1 MNKYEFTLED
11 YKKILKDAE
20 SMFKE
25 GSTTAEVAKGI
36 IKMAAHEIKKFDD
49 VKVESKVSST

>member
-1 MNKYEFTLED
+1 MAKQLELED

-20 SMFKE
+20 KLE
-25 GSTTAEVAKGI
+25 NDAEINLAIYRSIV
-36 IKMAAHEIKKFDD
+36 KMAAHEIKKFDD